1 MVTDTVRCKAKDQP
15 QRSRVSVRSNKG
27 LKATLGSKDTH
38 PCLALKNMEHKSNNN
53 DNKKLHQ
60 IKNTFLSESSQP
72 AVRQRKE
79 LEKDV
84 RENGQED
91 WRVCYSAKKSGRMWS
106 ESEASGGGRAG
117 RGRYRGVEWG

>member
-15 QRSRVSVRSNKG
+15 QRSRVSVRRNKG
-27 LKATLGSKDTH
+27 LKATLGSKDTR
-38 PCLALKNMEHKSNNN
+38 PRLALKNMEHKPNN

-60 IKNTFLSESSQP
+60 IKNKFLSESSQP

-91 WRVCYSAKKSGRMWS
+91 WRVCYSAKN
-106 ESEASGGGRAG
+106 
-117 RGRYRGVEWG
+117 VEQE